1 VSSPLGLLAY
11 LPFLE
16 PVPGLGRVWMLLL
29 PPLAFGI
36 SMIYKAMRVP
46 DLDRYWRSVGVMT
59 VQVVLGMAGLALM
72 LGLLVQ
78 VVVPLLP
85 AE

>member
-1 VSSPLGLLAY
+1 MSHGVLLLAY

-16 PVPGLGRVWMLLL
+16 PLPGVQRWWMLLL
-29 PPLAFGI
+29 VPLAFGI
-36 SMIYKAMRVP
+36 SVIYKALRMP
-46 DLDRYWRSVGVMT
+46 SLDAFWRSVGVMT
-59 VQVVLGMAGLALM
+59 VQIVLGMAGLAIGFLV
-72 LGLLVQ
+72 LVQ